1 MKENLKVFG
10 FETLYLL
17 ATLIVAAGSFLIQL
31 IGRSY
36 SGEHGSFIFS
46 GSNYTYNIIFY
57 CLGMLVYIAFMIAG
71 YRFFLKKRIAGLSG
85 PEIAVKI
92 VFPIIALVFS
102 VLMFILLL
110 VVALMVLEFDNM
122 KPISM
127 FEFTLFGWPVICF
140 VFMIFVEV
148 AVIKNGNRI

>member
-36 SGEHGSFIFS
+36 AGEHGSFIFY

-57 CLGMLVYIAFMIAG
+57 YLGMLVYIAFMIAG
-71 YRFFLKKRIAGLSG
+71 YKFFLKKRITGLSG
-85 PEIAVKI
+85 PGIAVKI
-92 VFPIIALVFS
+92 VFPIIAFIFS
-102 VLMFILLL
+102 VLMFVVLLI
-110 VVALMVLEFDNM
+110 VALMVLEFDNM
-122 KPISM
+122 KPYSM
-127 FEFTLFGWPVICF
+127 FQFTLFGWPIICMVYMIIVEIVVIN
-140 VFMIFVEV
+140 
-148 AVIKNGNRI
+148 KW